1 MKHFEELDFIQ
12 KENSCVLMDS
22 VQEGAKRTQRG
33 GAIAG
38 KVAERGRTSNC
49 YSLTRRRHP
58 PQFKGGRTI

>member
-38 KVAERGRTSNC
+38 KVAERGRTSI
-49 YSLTRRRHP
+49 L
-58 PQFKGGRTI
+58 F